1 MNRYQ
6 SGATLIV
13 ALVLLV
19 IVTLLGAAGMRG
31 TTLEMKMIASSRDRA
46 MAFEAAEST
55 LKEVEQALIAN
66 PPALATLP
74 TIFTANCTNGFCFD
88 GEYLATDPYKSCR
101 IYRDEAADLTPFWAR
116 KGFWEDAGKH
126 GVNANVRVTHDG
138 ENNALRTVDTRFMVE
153 FMCFTLKEQG
163 LKGTIDD
170 KESGDDFLIYMP
182 IYRITAIAAG
192 LGGRSE
198 VMAQTM
204 VKVNLQ

>member
-66 PPALATLP
+66 PPTLESM
-74 TIFTANCTNGFCFD
+74 TTKFTANCTNGFCFD
-88 GEYLATDPYKSCR
+88 GEYVATDPYQSCR
-101 IYRDEAADLTPFWAR
+101 IYSNGATDLTPFWAR
-116 KGFWEDAGKH
+116 EAFWENTNTH
-126 GVNANVRVTHDG
+126 GVNADVKVADGANDAVRTIS
-138 ENNALRTVDTRFMVE
+138 TRFMVE

-182 IYRITAIAAG
+182 IYRITAIAGG

-198 VMAQTM
+198 VMTQTM
-204 VKVNLQ
+204 VKVNLP